1 MCPAYFLANMTL
13 FARKLEMPK
22 TILIV
27 DDSASL
33 RQVVKMALQGAGHTV
48 IEAGDGKAALGLL
61 DGRTVDMAIC
71 DVNMPVMNGI
81 DFVKA
86 VKEKAAYKFM
96 PILMLTTES
105 SDKQKEAG
113 KAAGAKAWMVKPFA
127 PTQLVS
133 AVQKLCP

>member
-1 MCPAYFLANMTL
+1 MA
-13 FARKLEMPK
+13 K

-33 RQVVKMALQGAGHTV
+33 RQVVRMALQGAGHTV
-48 IEAGDGKAALGLL
+48 IEAGDGKAALALL

-86 VKEKAAYKFM
+86 VKERGAYKFM
-96 PILMLTTES
+96 PVLMLTTES
-105 SDKQKEAG
+105 SEKQKEAG

-127 PTQLVS
+127 PSQLVN